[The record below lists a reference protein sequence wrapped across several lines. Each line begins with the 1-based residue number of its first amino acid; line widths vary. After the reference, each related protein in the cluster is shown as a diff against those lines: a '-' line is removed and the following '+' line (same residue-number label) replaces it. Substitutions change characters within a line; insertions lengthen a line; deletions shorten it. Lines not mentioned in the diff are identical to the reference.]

1 MTDNSCSHDVSE
13 AIRAAPGQASRQ
25 HVLLPPFHAFNAVD
39 AVDATDEDEWE
50 VVDHPAEDG
59 NGVPAEVL
67 QFICEKIA
75 KKSGKIKAVRAM
87 RATCKSWS
95 VAMKPLQEALEEEEH
110 ERQLC
115 YWAVPTPQ
123 PLAAS
128 NPDGGWVQTVRTTP
142 ASVLAVPRLVGAAV
156 VSAAAQSR
164 SWIREFYLT
173 WVD

>member
-95 VAMKPLQEALEEEEH
+95 VAMKPLQEALEEGAH
-110 ERQLC
+110 NSRQRPC
-115 YWAVPTPQ
+115 CSSP
-123 PLAAS
+123 
-128 NPDGGWVQTVRTTP
+128 
-142 ASVLAVPRLVGAAV
+142 
-156 VSAAAQSR
+156 SR
-164 SWIREFYLT
+164 RCCGQCGCAISLL
-173 WVD
+173 DP